1 MSNRCLFILAA
12 VLLLPITG
20 LAQNGMIRGK
30 VRTSNGSTVNDALV
44 ELKQDSGGLVGQ
56 VVTRTDGDFVFAGLR
71 PGSYEVFVRLT
82 GYEPVAQIVKLENTS
97 FMGRPNPDNPG
108 EVVSVEITIRPRPE
122 PSPGLPGTTFV
133 QDVPKPAREAYE
145 KGIAKL
151 REGKADEGLAL
162 LREATEKFNH
172 YFDAHFALG
181 CEYYRLGKD
190 AEALESL
197 EQARLINERGAG
209 VYYMFAMV
217 MVRQQKFRVAE
228 YGFGKAVELNAS
240 NPLAHFNHS
249 VALIEIA
256 LRATDAG
263 EVKTFLTQAD
273 QELNKTWELSNR
285 RMNAVYLQR
294 ARIQEKR
301 GDNEAAARE
310 LEGYLKAEPNA
321 KNALAIK
328 ESIKRLR
335 EKK

>member
-1 MSNRCLFILAA
+1 MNKRCFLIIAA
-12 VLLLPITG
+12 VLLLPVTG

-44 ELKQDSGGLVGQ
+44 ELRQETGGMLQ
-56 VVTRTDGDFVFAGLR
+56 VTTRTDGDFAFPGLR
-71 PGSYEVFVRLT
+71 PGNYEVVVHLA
-82 GYEPVAQIVKLENTS
+82 GYEPVSQMVKLESTT

-108 EVVSVEITIRPRPE
+108 EIVTVEIRIRPQ
-122 PSPGLPGTTFV
+122 SDASLGTPGTTFV
-133 QDVPKPAREAYE
+133 QDVPRPAREAYE
-145 KGIAKL
+145 KGIARL
-151 REGKADEGLAL
+151 REGKSGEGLAL

-209 VYYMFAMV
+209 VYYMFGMIMAK
-217 MVRQQKFRVAE
+217 QQKYRVAE

-240 NPLAHFNHS
+240 NPLAHFNHG
-249 VALIEIA
+249 VALLEIA
-256 LRATDAG
+256 LRATDAS
-263 EVKTFLTQAD
+263 EIKTSLTQAD
-273 QELNKTWELSNR
+273 KELNKAWELSNK
-285 RMNAVYLQR
+285 RMSTIYIQR

-310 LEGYLKAEPNA
+310 LESYLKAEPNA
-321 KNALAIK
+321 GNAVSVK
-328 ESIKRLR
+328 ESINRLR